1 MEDLMWG
8 ELPKQRVR
16 KEEKFLTPVLTM
28 CAVEKAGAGRKF
40 VFNKASQASLG
51 IVGEDRISFGF
62 DRVNNAIAVRKSNT
76 EKSLQLT
83 KTCTV
88 SNKEWFEFIAKHFG
102 LNIEVEN
109 NFDLVPTNNY
119 FTLSLRVL
127 DNDANNAVESV
138 EEPIIEFTNTN
149 LGEVSEE
156 ENLSADLSSVPTT
169 EELGIAPGLDTETVS
184 GDEGLAE
191 EVEALEEEETE
202 TLTTEQVFEEI
213 ASSVKEEIA
222 TETENEDEW

>member
-16 KEEKFLTPVLTM
+16 KEEKFSTAVLTM
-28 CAVEKAGAGRKF
+28 CAVERVGGGRKF
-40 VFNKASQASLG
+40 VFNKAAQADLE

-62 DRVNNAIAVRKSNT
+62 DKVNNVIAVRKSNT

-102 LNIEVEN
+102 LNIETEN
-109 NFDLVPTNNY
+109 NFDLIATNNY

-127 DNDANNAVESV
+127 DNDSNNIVETV
-138 EEPIIEFTNTN
+138 VLEEETPVIEFHTTD
-149 LGEVSEE
+149 LGEVS
-156 ENLSADLSSVPTT
+156 D
-169 EELGIAPGLDTETVS
+169 
-184 GDEGLAE
+184 E
-191 EVEALEEEETE
+191 EVLEEPAPTDFYEDLEVEEEE
-202 TLTTEQVFEEI
+202 EI
-213 ASSVKEEIA
+213 S
-222 TETENEDEW
+222 ETELDEEW